1 MRHNIANK
9 EFLNLANSKERLISD
24 LPSLQNLTRKI
35 KKKVTIISGDT
46 GASKELPSYF
56 CKKYKN
62 ITVLVNGIGNL
73 KRDNILILKKEN
85 IYRYE
90 I

>member
-1 MRHNIANK
+1 MNK
-9 EFLNLANSKERLISD
+9 KNKVIELYDEKLANLIND
-24 LPSLQNLTRKI
+24 FHLNGFTIL

-46 GASKELPSYF
+46 GASKDLPSYF
-56 CKKYKN
+56 CKKNRN

-73 KRDNILILKKEN
+73 KKDNILILKKEN